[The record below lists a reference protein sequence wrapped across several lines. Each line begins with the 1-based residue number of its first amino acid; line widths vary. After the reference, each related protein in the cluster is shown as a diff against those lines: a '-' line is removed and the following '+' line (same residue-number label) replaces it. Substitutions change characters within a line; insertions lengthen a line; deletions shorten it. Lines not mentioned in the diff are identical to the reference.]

1 MGSLNDSRF
10 QLRPT
15 DGAEGASLR
24 RIAEG
29 AAFMNASGFATVNPA
44 TGDQIATFSF
54 FTPAQIET
62 VVASADKSFRS
73 FRKLS
78 VHKRAQLFVDLGT
91 ALRKQKARLATV
103 ISTEMGKILSEAE
116 AEIDKCAH
124 EADWYAEHGP
134 KIMAD
139 EPAATG
145 TVNAYVSYLPLGPI
159 LAVMPW
165 NFPIWQLTRMAI
177 PTMLAGNVVLV
188 KHSRNTQGSSLEF
201 ERVMLEAG
209 FPAGVF
215 QNLILKRADVA
226 RVINDR
232 RVQGASVTGSVG
244 AGSAVA
250 SEAGKV
256 IKKTVMELGGSDA
269 FIVCEDADIPRAVA
283 AGIRGRFHNAGQVCL
298 AAKRFILVGKIADEF
313 EGSFVEAAKA
323 LRVGDP
329 FDPAMDMGPMA
340 RADLRDSLHQQVE
353 GSIARG
359 ARVLCG
365 GKPVAAKGAFYPP
378 TVLSGV
384 TEGMPAFDEET
395 FGPVAALTR
404 VPDIEAAV
412 RAANASQFGLS
423 GNLWTRDVD
432 MARTVAR
439 DLYTGGVFINGVTAT
454 DPRVPV
460 GGVKNSGYG
469 RELSHFGAHAF
480 VNAQT
485 VWIENA

>member
-1 MGSLNDSRF
+1 
-10 QLRPT
+10 
-15 DGAEGASLR
+15 
-24 RIAEG
+24 
-29 AAFMNASGFATVNPA
+29 MNTAGFATINPSN
-44 TGDQIATFSF
+44 GEKIETFSY
-54 FTPAQIET
+54 FTPAKTEE
-62 VVASADKSFRS
+62 VVARADKSFQS

-78 VHKRAQLFVDLGT
+78 VHKRAQLLTDLGT
-91 ALRKQKARLATV
+91 SLRKNRAQLAKV
-103 ISTEMGKILSEAE
+103 VSTEMGKILSEAE

-139 EPAATG
+139 EPAPTG
-145 TVNAYVSYLPLGPI
+145 AVDAYVCYLPLGLI
-159 LAVMPW
+159 LAIMPW

-177 PTMLAGNVVLV
+177 PTLLAGNVVLV
-188 KHSRNTQGSSLEF
+188 KHSSNTQRSSFEF

-209 FPAGVF
+209 FPEGVF
-215 QNLILKRADVA
+215 QNLILKRDDVVN
-226 RVINDR
+226 VINDER
-232 RVQGASVTGSVG
+232 IQGASVTGSVR

-269 FIVCEDADIPRAVA
+269 FIVCEDADLPKAVA
-283 AGIRGRFHNAGQVCL
+283 AGIKGRFHNAGQVCL

-313 EGSFVEAAKA
+313 ERLFVEATKR

-329 FDPAMDMGPMA
+329 FNSAMDMGPMA
-340 RADLRDSLHQQVE
+340 RADLRDSLHKQVE
-353 GSIARG
+353 GTVAKG
-359 ARVLCG
+359 ARLLCG
-365 GKPVAAKGAFYPP
+365 GKPIDGKGAYYPP

-384 TEGMPAFDEET
+384 TDGMPAFDEET

-404 VPDIEAAV
+404 VPDIDAAV
-412 RAANASQFGLS
+412 HATNASQFGLS
-423 GNLWTRDVD
+423 GSLWTRDIKL
-432 MARTVAR
+432 ARKVAR
-439 DLYTGGVFINGVTAT
+439 DLYTGGVFINGITAS

-485 VWIENA
+485 VWIENP